1 MPRAASPLPRPAR
14 APPPSG
20 AAPIARPPRV
30 TSSRMG
36 GARAGRWRR
45 AGSDARARERKRWR
59 RLGRVPGARSGLGS
73 LRAAPGTDMILLE
86 VNNRIIEETLTL
98 KFEGAAAG

>member
-1 MPRAASPLPRPAR
+1 MLQRPQRTAHPRSPGRGAELAVTAS
-14 APPPSG
+14 
-20 AAPIARPPRV
+20 RV
-30 TSSRMG
+30 GLR
-36 GARAGRWRR
+36 RRR
-45 AGSDARARERKRWR
+45 AGSDARARERKRRR
-59 RLGRVPGARSGLGS
+59 RLGRVPGALSGLGS